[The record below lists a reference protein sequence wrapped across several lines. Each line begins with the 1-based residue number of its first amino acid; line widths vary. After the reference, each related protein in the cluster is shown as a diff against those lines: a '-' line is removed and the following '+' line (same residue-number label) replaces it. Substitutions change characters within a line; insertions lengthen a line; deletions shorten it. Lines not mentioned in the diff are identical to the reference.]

1 MMSDEGSEGQTE
13 QLWQALCESQRL
25 DLVGQVTGSIAH
37 DINNALS
44 VVSGTTELLLEKLTE
59 EVAEKGVGGD
69 TAELLEQV
77 LRDVQTILNWSDS
90 TIQASHR
97 LLEFSH
103 RLRAREAELDLN
115 SVVAEATELI
125 RDRCEREEII
135 LMVDPDE
142 SIPKVTGTSG
152 QLLQAIL
159 NLIQNAR
166 AALSAQS
173 GVRSITVGTS
183 ARDGR
188 VCVEVEDNGPGISS
202 DIAGK
207 VFDPA
212 FTTKEGS
219 ASAGLGLPISRM
231 IATKHGGEL
240 SLEACDDGARFLLYL
255 PGRTDS

>member
-1 MMSDEGSEGQTE
+1 
-13 QLWQALCESQRL
+13 
-25 DLVGQVTGSIAH
+25 
-37 DINNALS
+37 
-44 VVSGTTELLLEKLTE
+44 
-59 EVAEKGVGGD
+59 
-69 TAELLEQV
+69 
-77 LRDVQTILNWSDS
+77 
-90 TIQASHR
+90 
-97 LLEFSH
+97 
-103 RLRAREAELDLN
+103 
-115 SVVAEATELI
+115 
-125 RDRCEREEII
+125 
-135 LMVDPDE
+135 MVDPAQ
-142 SIPKVTGTSG
+142 SIPKVTGISG
-152 QLLQAIL
+152 QLLQVIL

-166 AALSAQS
+166 EALSAQS

-188 VCVEVEDNGPGISS
+188 VCVEVEDNGPGIGS